1 MRDLRT
7 AHICTL
13 IALAWSFII
22 KLPDLNLL
30 MTLSVLLQT
39 RSVSRTAQRLG
50 LSQPTVS
57 RSLGQ
62 LRQMM
67 ADPLL
72 VRSGSGMT
80 VTRRALELA
89 EPLENWLAMSSALL
103 MPDRFDP
110 RELTRAFHISSTDF
124 GVLSVLTPALPQ
136 IKAAAPGCSIEISA
150 FSHDMFKRLMTGEL
164 DLIISGLEPDLSLAH
179 ARYLFSETQS
189 CVMSAAHPLAHRP
202 AGDPMSIDDY
212 LAWPHV
218 AIAIGEQEFDHVDAS
233 LADRASQRSI
243 MARLPYFYAAP
254 DLLGSS
260 RAILTLPTRAAHR
273 LAASHGLACFSAPME
288 IKGFDYWLLWHE
300 RSARDPA
307 ILWLIDE
314 LSLAQ
319 SAPRA

>member
-1 MRDLRT
+1 MHARRVRHIRT
-7 AHICTL
+7 S
-13 IALAWSFII
+13 IALARNRII
-22 KLPDLNLL
+22 KPPDLNLL

-72 VRSGSGMT
+72 VRSGNGMT
-80 VTRRALELA
+80 VTRRALELT
-89 EPLENWLAMSSALL
+89 EPLENWLALSSALL
-103 MPDRFDP
+103 TPDRFDP
-110 RELTRAFHISSTDF
+110 GALTRTFRISSTDF
-124 GVLSVLTPALPQ
+124 GVLSVVTPALPG
-136 IKAAAPGCSIEISA
+136 IKAAAPGCGIEISA

-179 ARYLFSETQS
+179 ARNLFTETQS
-189 CVMSAAHPLAHRP
+189 CVMAPSHPLAMCP
-202 AGDPMSIDDY
+202 GDKRLMLDDY
-212 LAWPHV
+212 LAFPHV
-218 AIAIGEQEFDHVDAS
+218 AIAIGEEEFDHVHMS
-233 LADRASQRSI
+233 LGDRAAERSI

-260 RAILTLPTRAAHR
+260 QAIVTLPTRAAHR
-273 LAASHGLACFSAPME
+273 LAMAHGLACRPAPIE
-288 IKGFDYWLLWHE
+288 LKGFDYWLLWHE

-307 ILWLIDE
+307 ILWLIDALDHGLPGE
-314 LSLAQ
+314 DA
-319 SAPRA
+319 

>member
-13 IALAWSFII
+13 IALAWSVVI
-22 KLPDLNLL
+22 KPPDLNLL

-72 VRSGSGMT
+72 VRSGNGMT

-103 MPDRFDP
+103 TPDRFDP
-110 RELTRAFHISSTDF
+110 RDLARTFRISSTDF

-164 DLIISGLEPDLSLAH
+164 DLIISGLEPDLSLTH

-189 CVMSAAHPLAHRP
+189 CVMSAAHPIAGLADQP
-202 AGDPMSIDDY
+202 LSLDDY
-212 LAWPHV
+212 LTWPHV
-218 AIAIGEQEFDHVDAS
+218 AMAIGEQEFDHVDAS
-233 LADRASQRSI
+233 LGERAAERSI

-254 DLLGSS
+254 DLLGFSE
-260 RAILTLPTRAAHR
+260 AILTLPTRAARR
-273 LAASHGLACFSAPME
+273 LAASHGLACFPAPPE
-288 IKGFDYWLLWHE
+288 ISGFDYWLLWHE

-307 ILWLIDE
+307 ILWLVDE
-314 LSLAQ
+314 LGLAQ
-319 SAPRA
+319 CPDHA